1 MTPSQRS
8 PLRLLLAGLLVAA
21 LLIAPF
27 TQAQHAAAADA
38 SLVIAA
44 IRVLQEDY
52 VDPVRPVPLLNAA
65 ITVLRKATNGSA
77 SVLPDISSAA
87 TSSDAAAQFS
97 TEFQHAVDTGAMPET
112 QLAYTATAGMLAS
125 LHDSHTFFLD
135 PAALREAR
143 RQIEGNPGFTGIGV
157 TIVSRKDAA
166 GTAWIF
172 VEDVFPGSPAAG
184 AGVRRFD
191 RIVSVDGKPLKDVN
205 VLDASQAIRGP
216 AGSTASLTLERNGKT
231 LPLSVVR
238 AAITVP
244 PVEARFESP
253 GVAYLKVFGFSQ
265 GAGRA
270 LRQDIANL
278 QREGEIKSAIL
289 DLRGNPG
296 GLIIEAASIGGIFLP
311 SRTVLARITER
322 GQQPSVLRA
331 TGPSPL
337 AHTPVVVLVDG
348 QSASASEILAG
359 AFKDYRRGTII
370 GEKTAGALGGSVTV
384 PLPEGGM
391 SVTVER
397 IQTPKNTAVEGV
409 GINPEVPVTLT
420 VADMERGEDTQLQAA
435 LHALHVA
442 SVVPEHRVVAVRG
455 D

>member
-1 MTPSQRS
+1 MTPSHSS
-8 PLRLLLAGLLVAA
+8 PVRALLAGLLVAA

-27 TQAQHAAAADA
+27 TQVQHAAAADA
-38 SLVIAA
+38 SLVISA

-65 ITVLRKATNGSA
+65 VAVLRKATNMSA
-77 SVLPDISSAA
+77 AALPDISPAA
-87 TSSDAAAQFS
+87 TSSDAAAEWTSDFNRAAQS
-97 TEFQHAVDTGAMPET
+97 GAMQET

-135 PAALREAR
+135 PASLREAR
-143 RQIEGNPGFTGIGV
+143 RQIEGTPGFTGIGV
-157 TIVSRKDAA
+157 TIVQRKDAS
-166 GTAWIF
+166 GTGWIF
-172 VEDVFPGSPAAG
+172 VEDVFPGSPASG

-191 RIVSVDGKPLKDVN
+191 RIVEVDGKSLKDVN
-205 VLDASQAIRGP
+205 VIDASQMIRGP
-216 AGSTASLTLERNGKT
+216 AGSTASLILQRGGRTV
-231 LPLSVVR
+231 PLSVVR

-244 PVEARFESP
+244 PVEARFQSP

-278 QREGEIKSAIL
+278 QHESEIKSVIL

-296 GLIIEAASIGGIFLP
+296 GLIIEAASVGGIFLP

-331 TGPSPL
+331 SGSSPL
-337 AHTPVVVLVDG
+337 AKTPLVVLVDA

-359 AFKDYRRGTII
+359 AFKDYRRATII

-409 GINPEVPVTLT
+409 GITPEVAVPLT
-420 VADMERGEDTQLQAA
+420 VADMERGDDTQLQAA
-435 LHALHVA
+435 LRALHAAWVWLMRVA
-442 SVVPEHRVVAVRG
+442 
-455 D
+455 

>member
-1 MTPSQRS
+1 MTPSHGS
-8 PLRLLLAGLLVAA
+8 TLRALVAGLLVAV
-21 LLIAPF
+21 LLAAPF
-27 TQAQHAAAADA
+27 AQVQRAAAADA

-52 VDPVRPVPLLNAA
+52 VDAVRPVPLLNAA
-65 ITVLRKATNGSA
+65 IAVLRKATNSSA
-77 SVLPDISSAA
+77 AALPDISPAA
-87 TSSDAAAQFS
+87 TASDASAQFS
-97 TEFQHAVDTGAMPET
+97 TEFTRAAQTGVMPET
-112 QLAYTATAGMLAS
+112 ELAYTATAGMLAS

-135 PAALREAR
+135 PASLREAR

-157 TIVSRKDAA
+157 TIISRKDAA

-172 VEDVFPGSPAAG
+172 VEDVFPGSPASG

-191 RIVSVDGKPLKDVN
+191 RIVEVDGKLLKDVN
-205 VLDASQAIRGP
+205 VVDASQMIRGP
-216 AGSTASLTLERNGKT
+216 AGSTASLILQRGGRTVN
-231 LPLSVVR
+231 LSVVR

-253 GVAYLKVFGFSQ
+253 GVAYLKVYGFSQ
-265 GAGRA
+265 GAARS
-270 LRQDIANL
+270 LRQGVTEL

-289 DLRGNPG
+289 DLRGDPG
-296 GLIIEAASIGGIFLP
+296 GLIIEAASVGGIFLP
-311 SRTVLARITER
+311 PRTVLARITER
-322 GQQPSVLRA
+322 GEQPSVLR
-331 TGPSPL
+331 TSGSSPL
-337 AHTPVVVLVDG
+337 TKTPLVVLVDA

-359 AFKDYRRGTII
+359 AFKDYHRATII

-409 GINPEVPVTLT
+409 GITPEVPVPLT
-420 VADMERGEDTQLQAA
+420 VADMERGEDPQLQAA

-442 SVVPEHRVVAVRG
+442 WLWLLHVA
-455 D
+455 